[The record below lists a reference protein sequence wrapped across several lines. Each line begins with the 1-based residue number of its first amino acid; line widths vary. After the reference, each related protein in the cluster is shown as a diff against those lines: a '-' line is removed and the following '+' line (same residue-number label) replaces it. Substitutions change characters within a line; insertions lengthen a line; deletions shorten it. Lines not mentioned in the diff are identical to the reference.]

1 MSPILNYKMKLKIVF
16 FLLFAFYFTFNV
28 QAQTPITTNGSFTVN
43 SEVFSVEFYTLP
55 SAGPTPRQMIIVS
68 SNRNRAFPD
77 ANYFSATCDEL
88 QHSYESRKYRFA
100 KNRSN
105 SMQVFAILKTVFSPQ
120 RCAQL
125 GNNNFNLHVSVF
137 PNNNTINDTQY
148 NFLSTV
154 GVTQEEIA
162 QLDNLIRTTT
172 TFTFPKIA
180 GICTN
185 VSSITIGSIRFE
197 FGELHTNPRYNG
209 IGASFDG
216 D

>member
-1 MSPILNYKMKLKIVF
+1 MKLKIVF
-16 FLLFAFYFTFNV
+16 FLLFVFYFTFNA
-28 QAQTPITTNGSFTVN
+28 QAQTPITVNGQFTIN
-43 SEVFSVEFYTLP
+43 NQVFNVDSYMLP
-55 SAGPTPRQMIIVS
+55 GFQPIPRQRIEVM

-88 QHSYESRKYRFA
+88 KHSFESRKYRFA
-100 KNRSN
+100 KNRAN
-105 SMQVFAILKTVFSPQ
+105 SMQVFAILKTVFPPQ

-125 GNNNFNLHVSVF
+125 GNNSLNVYASVF

-148 NFLSTV
+148 NFDLTV
-154 GVTQEEIA
+154 GITQEEIA
-162 QLDNLIRTTT
+162 QLDHLLRTTT

-185 VSSITIGSIRFE
+185 VSSMTLGIIDVE
-197 FGELHTNPRYNG
+197 FNKLHTDPYYNG

-216 D
+216 Y